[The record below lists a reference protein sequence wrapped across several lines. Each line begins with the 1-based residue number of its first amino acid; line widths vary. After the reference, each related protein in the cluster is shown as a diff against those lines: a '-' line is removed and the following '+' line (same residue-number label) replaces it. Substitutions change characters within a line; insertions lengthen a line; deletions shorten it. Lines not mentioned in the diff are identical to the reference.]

1 MEKYLLDLKKAL
13 KELTSSDEF
22 KKLAEGVTV
31 LTKQALIFADATR
44 PLTQR
49 VSALGS
55 AFNSLSTPLKV
66 ATIGFAAAG
75 AAIHSTL
82 KYASEG
88 KEMAGLVRDSG
99 LAADKFQ
106 ALANASKHYGGSAQV
121 TAQSLSRLRTGL
133 ADIQKGGNG
142 NGLADTLKDFNI
154 LPEGIKSTDH
164 FLTVIA
170 TRMGEL
176 KSETEKMDFGR
187 ALGLDDATIKTLSG
201 GVEEYTT
208 NLQKAAKYKAFS
220 PEDLKRAEE
229 LEAILNDISSGLYA
243 IGVNFAQLLLP
254 ILKPVFSAI
263 KGIVDFFASNSEMIK
278 LMIIEI
284 AAVIGSVLIPM
295 LVAAAPAAITAFS
308 PFLLLGA
315 VIAGI
320 IAAFIGLNWAIVQF
334 WKWLTGA
341 HPIIEEFI
349 LNVKKACRA
358 VLDAIIWLGQ
368 CLMSIIIWVKDFILS
383 MLSVIVPVVV
393 SIFTGLWNAIK
404 TGFGKLVEFIRA
416 VVAKVMEFIPDW
428 LLNFIKSGGTIGLLF
443 KVAGKGVK
451 ALKNVAAANGIGFV
465 PFDGYMAELHKGEA
479 VLDKSEAGLWRDL
492 IAGKEAINLTANVP
506 IASVP
511 QGAITSAYNAANTSN
526 SITFGDITIQTQ
538 ATDADGIA
546 NDLVQSIKMA
556 FNGLD
561 TGVRA

>member
-1 MEKYLLDLKKAL
+1 MASNSSTFINIEQEMAFAHRDLKSFLKDLLTAL
-13 KELTSSDEF
+13 DTSKS
-22 KKLAEGVTV
+22 LSTRV
-31 LTKQALIFADATR
+31 L
-44 PLTQR
+44 
-49 VSALGS
+49 ALGS

-99 LAADKFQ
+99 LAVDKFQ
-106 ALANASKHYGGSAQV
+106 ALANASKRYGGSAES
-121 TAQSLSRLRTGL
+121 TAKSLTNLRTGL
-133 ADIQKGGNG
+133 ADIQKGSSG
-142 NGLADTLKDFNI
+142 NGLADTLKAFNI
-154 LPEGIKSTDH
+154 NSKGIQSTEQ

-170 TRMGEL
+170 GRMETL
-176 KSETEKMDFGR
+176 KSETEKLDFGR

-201 GVEEYTT
+201 GIETYTK
-208 NLQKAAKYKAFS
+208 NLKDASKYEAFS
-220 PEDLKRAEE
+220 PKDLKRAEE
-229 LEAILNDISSGLYA
+229 FEAILGDISSGLYT
-243 IGVNFAQLLLP
+243 IGANLAQLLLP
-254 ILKPVFSAI
+254 VLTPVFSAI

-295 LVAAAPAAITAFS
+295 LVAAAPAAISAFA

-315 VIAGI
+315 IIAGI
-320 IAAFIGLNWAIVQF
+320 IAAFIGLNWIIGEF
-334 WKWLTGA
+334 WAWLSGKESVFQDLFVSFETFKEGM
-341 HPIIEEFI
+341 ISGF
-349 LNVKKACRA
+349 KQ
-358 VLDAIIWLGQ
+358 LGQ
-368 CLMSIIIWVKDFILS
+368 N
-383 MLSVIVPVVV
+383 IV
-393 SIFTGLWNAIK
+393 SFFTGLWNAIK
-404 TGFGKLVEFIRA
+404 TGFGKLVE
-416 VVAKVMEFIPDW
+416 VVKLVVTKILDFIPDW
-428 LLNFIKSGGTIGLLF
+428 LLNFIKNGGTVGLLF
-443 KVAGKGVK
+443 KVAGKGIK
-451 ALKNVAAANGIGFV
+451 ALKDASAANGIGFV

-479 VLDKSEAGLWRDL
+479 VLDKSEAGLWRGL

-526 SITFGDITIQTQ
+526 SISFGDITIQTQ

-546 NDLVQSIKMA
+546 NELVQSIKMA

>member
-1 MEKYLLDLKKAL
+1 MDKTIEILYQLLDSKL
-13 KELTSSDEF
+13 LTSFANELKSVNEQFKNFSDVVKDILDSFQNFENDSSNCLVNLKDKISKLSFAF
-22 KKLAEGVTV
+22 KLCGGVILKTFEYAKSGDVFSNLVEQGDLAT
-31 LTKQALIFADATR
+31 
-44 PLTQR
+44 
-49 VSALGS
+49 S
-55 AFNSLSTPLKV
+55 
-66 ATIGFAAAG
+66 
-75 AAIHSTL
+75 
-82 KYASEG
+82 
-88 KEMAGLVRDSG
+88 
-99 LAADKFQ
+99 KFQ
-106 ALANASKHYGGSAQV
+106 ALANASKRYGGSAES
-121 TAQSLSRLRTGL
+121 TAKSLTNLRTGL

-142 NGLADTLKDFNI
+142 NGLADTLKAFNI
-154 LPEGIKSTDH
+154 NSKGIQSTEQ

-170 TRMGEL
+170 GRMETL
-176 KSETEKMDFGR
+176 KSETEKLDFGR
-187 ALGLDDATIKTLSG
+187 ALGLDDAAIKTLSG
-201 GVEEYTT
+201 GIETYTK
-208 NLQKAAKYKAFS
+208 NLKDASKYEAFS
-220 PEDLKRAEE
+220 PKDLKRAEE
-229 LEAILNDISSGLYA
+229 LEAILGDISSGLYA

-263 KGIVDFFASNSEMIK
+263 KGIIDFFASNSEMIK

-295 LVAAAPAAITAFS
+295 LVAAAPAAISAFA

-315 VIAGI
+315 IIAGI
-320 IAAFIGLNWAIVQF
+320 IAAFVGLNWIIGEFWAWLSGKDSVFTDLFVSFETFKEGMISGFKQLVQ
-334 WKWLTGA
+334 KGINLLTG
-341 HPIIEEFI
+341 
-349 LNVKKACRA
+349 
-358 VLDAIIWLGQ
+358 LG
-368 CLMSIIIWVKDFILS
+368 
-383 MLSVIVPVVV
+383 
-393 SIFTGLWNAIK
+393 NAIK
-404 TGFGKLVEFIRA
+404 TGFIKLVEFIRA

-428 LLNFIKSGGTIGLLF
+428 LLNFIKDGGTIGLLF
-443 KVAGKGVK
+443 KVAGKGLK
-451 ALKNVAAANGIGFV
+451 ALKDASAANGIGFV

-538 ATDADGIA
+538 ATDAEGIA

>member
-1 MEKYLLDLKKAL
+1 MDKTIEILYQLLDSKL
-13 KELTSSDEF
+13 LTSFANELKSVNEQFKNFSDVVKDILDSFQNFENDSSNCLVNLKDKISKLSFAF
-22 KKLAEGVTV
+22 KLCGGVILKTFEYAKSGDVFSNLVEQGDLAT
-31 LTKQALIFADATR
+31 
-44 PLTQR
+44 
-49 VSALGS
+49 S
-55 AFNSLSTPLKV
+55 
-66 ATIGFAAAG
+66 
-75 AAIHSTL
+75 
-82 KYASEG
+82 
-88 KEMAGLVRDSG
+88 
-99 LAADKFQ
+99 KFQ
-106 ALANASKHYGGSAQV
+106 ALANASKRYGGSAES
-121 TAQSLSRLRTGL
+121 TAKSLTNLRTGL

-142 NGLADTLKDFNI
+142 NGLADTLKAFNI
-154 LPEGIKSTDH
+154 NSKGIQSTEQ

-170 TRMGEL
+170 GRMETL
-176 KSETEKMDFGR
+176 KSETEKLDFGR
-187 ALGLDDATIKTLSG
+187 ALGLDDAAIKTLSG
-201 GVEEYTT
+201 GIETYTK
-208 NLQKAAKYKAFS
+208 NLKDASKYEAFS
-220 PEDLKRAEE
+220 PKDLKRAEE
-229 LEAILNDISSGLYA
+229 LEAILGDISSGLYA

-263 KGIVDFFASNSEMIK
+263 KGIIDFFASNSEMIK

-295 LVAAAPAAITAFS
+295 LVAAAPAAISAFA

-315 VIAGI
+315 IIAGI
-320 IAAFIGLNWAIVQF
+320 IAAFVGLNWIIGEFWAWLSGKDSVFTDLFVSFETFKEGMISGFKQLVQ
-334 WKWLTGA
+334 KGINLLTG
-341 HPIIEEFI
+341 
-349 LNVKKACRA
+349 
-358 VLDAIIWLGQ
+358 LG
-368 CLMSIIIWVKDFILS
+368 
-383 MLSVIVPVVV
+383 
-393 SIFTGLWNAIK
+393 NAIK
-404 TGFGKLVEFIRA
+404 TGFIKLVEFIRA

-451 ALKNVAAANGIGFV
+451 ALKNAAAANGIGFV

-511 QGAITSAYNAANTSN
+511 QGAITNAYNAANTSN
-526 SITFGDITIQTQ
+526 SITLGDITIQTQ
-538 ATDADGIA
+538 ATDAEGIA

>member
-1 MEKYLLDLKKAL
+1 MVSNSEFFSFNSEFLSKQDENIDVFTNKIVAL
-13 KELTSSDEF
+13 
-22 KKLAEGVTV
+22 A
-31 LTKQALIFADATR
+31 
-44 PLTQR
+44 
-49 VSALGS
+49 SALSDLSDNTKPLYSQFINLYKAFDNLGNRAKLFTTFAFS
-55 AFNSLSTPLKV
+55 AVMAVK
-66 ATIGFAAAG
+66 
-75 AAIHSTL
+75 STL
-82 KYASEG
+82 QYASEG

-106 ALANASKHYGGSAQV
+106 ALANASKHYGGSAQA

-142 NGLADTLKDFNI
+142 NGLADTLKAFNI
-154 LPEGIKSTDH
+154 NSKGIQSTEQ

-170 TRMGEL
+170 GRMETL
-176 KSETEKMDFGR
+176 KSETEKLDFGR
-187 ALGLDDATIKTLSG
+187 ALGLDDAAIKTLSG
-201 GVEEYTT
+201 GIETYTK
-208 NLQKAAKYKAFS
+208 NLKDASKYEAFS
-220 PEDLKRAEE
+220 PKDLKRAEE
-229 LEAILNDISSGLYA
+229 LEAILGDISSGLYT
-243 IGVNFAQLLLP
+243 IGANLAQLLLP
-254 ILKPVFSAI
+254 VLTPVFSAI

-295 LVAAAPAAITAFS
+295 LVAAAPAAISAFA

-315 VIAGI
+315 IIAGI
-320 IAAFIGLNWAIVQF
+320 IAAFVGLNWIIGEFWAWLSGKDSVFTDLFVSFETFKEGMISGFKQLVQ
-334 WKWLTGA
+334 KGINLLTG
-341 HPIIEEFI
+341 
-349 LNVKKACRA
+349 
-358 VLDAIIWLGQ
+358 LG
-368 CLMSIIIWVKDFILS
+368 
-383 MLSVIVPVVV
+383 
-393 SIFTGLWNAIK
+393 NAIK
-404 TGFGKLVEFIRA
+404 TGFIKLVEFIRA
-416 VVAKVMEFIPDW
+416 VVAKVLEFIPDW
-428 LLNFIKSGGTIGLLF
+428 LLNFIKSGGTIGLPF

-451 ALKNVAAANGIGFV
+451 ALKNAAAANGIGFV

-538 ATDADGIA
+538 ATDAEGIA